1 MGTGLIPADGEIWR
15 VRRRAIVPAL
25 HQKYVTAM
33 IGLFGEASDRL
44 CQKLDKA
51 ASDGEDVEMESLFS
65 RLTLD
70 VIGKAVFNYDFD
82 SLSYDNG
89 IVEAVYVTLREAEMR
104 STSPIPTWEI
114 PIWKDISPRQ
124 KKVNEAL
131 KLINTTLDELIAIC
145 KRLVEQ
151 EDLQFHEEYMNEQD
165 PSILHFLLASGD
177 DVRCKMRI
185 SLYTST
191 SSSSHSFNPSTLGLQ

>member
-1 MGTGLIPADGEIWR
+1 LFFSCFPQSFLIVSDPAIAKHILRDNSKAYSKGILAEILEFVMGTGLIPADGEIWR
-15 VRRRAIVPAL
+15 VRRRAIVPAM

-33 IGLFGEASDRL
+33 ISLFGYASDRL

-51 ASDGEDVEMESLFS
+51 ATDGEDVEMESLFS

-131 KLINTTLDELIAIC
+131 ALINKTLDELIDIC
-145 KRLVEQ
+145 KVNFFSYVLT
-151 EDLQFHEEYMNEQD
+151 
-165 PSILHFLLASGD
+165 LLF
-177 DVRCKMRI
+177 I
-185 SLYTST
+185 
-191 SSSSHSFNPSTLGLQ
+191 F